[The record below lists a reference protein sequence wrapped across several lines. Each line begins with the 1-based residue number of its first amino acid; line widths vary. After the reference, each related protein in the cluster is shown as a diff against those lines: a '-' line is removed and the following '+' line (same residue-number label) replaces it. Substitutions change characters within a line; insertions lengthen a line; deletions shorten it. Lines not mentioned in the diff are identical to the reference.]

1 MTQPML
7 TLNDGRQMPQLG
19 LGVWQMPAE
28 GTADA
33 VRTAL
38 RIGYRLIDGAAM
50 YGNEAG
56 MGQAVRDGNV
66 PRDEVFLTSKLWN
79 DQHGRDRTLRAFDAT
94 MQRIGLDWLDLF
106 LIHWPAPQQ
115 DLYVETWKT
124 LIELRDQGRI
134 KSVGVANFQEP
145 HLRRLIDETGVAPAV
160 NQIELHPSF
169 NQPAMRAVNRRLRIV
184 TQSWAPLGRTADFNA
199 APVAQAAA
207 RHGSSPAQVII
218 AWHLARGLSAIP
230 KSQDP
235 RRLQQNFDAL
245 KLRLTDAELDEIDA
259 LDSDARTGPDP
270 DVFSG

>member
-7 TLNDGRQMPQLG
+7 MLNDGRKMPQLG

-28 GTADA
+28 GTAEA
-33 VRTAL
+33 IATAL

-56 MGQAVRDGNV
+56 MGQAVRDGDV
-66 PRDEVFLTSKLWN
+66 PRDEVFVTSKLWN

-145 HLRRLIDETGVAPAV
+145 HLHRLIDETGVAPAV

-169 NQPAMRAVNRRLRIV
+169 NQPAMRAVNRRLGIV
-184 TQSWAPLGRTADFNA
+184 TQSWAPLGRTADFDA
-199 APVAQAAA
+199 APVAQAAV
-207 RHGSSPAQVII
+207 RHGTSPAQVII

-230 KSQDP
+230 KSQDSG
-235 RRLQQNFDAL
+235 RLQQNFDAL